1 MSSLRIE
8 TIPISKIKRA
18 KYNPRK
24 DLTSADPEYQ
34 NLKRVMERYGFLLP
48 LVWNERT
55 GVLVGGHQRL
65 KILEAQGVK
74 EVTVS
79 VVDLDEAHERALN
92 VALNNLEGDWD
103 NEVLISV
110 LNELKDTG
118 ADLSLTGFSDEELM
132 RLIDWHPDAVSFPEY
147 DESVKEEVEMVT
159 CEVCGYVFPK

>member
-1 MSSLRIE
+1 MIMRIE
-8 TIPISKIKRA
+8 TIPIKKIKRA
-18 KYNPRK
+18 KYNPRR
-24 DLTSADPEYQ
+24 DLKPGDPEYQ
-34 NLKRVMERYGFLLP
+34 SLKRVIDRFGFLLP

-65 KILEAQGVK
+65 SVLEAEGAT

-92 VALNNLEGDWD
+92 VALNNIEGDWD
-103 NEVLISV
+103 NEVLIRV
-110 LNELKDTG
+110 LSELKDSG
-118 ADLSLTGFSDEELM
+118 SDLALTGFSDEELM

>member
-1 MSSLRIE
+1 MRIE

-65 KILEAQGVK
+65 KIL
-74 EVTVS
+74 
-79 VVDLDEAHERALN
+79 
-92 VALNNLEGDWD
+92 
-103 NEVLISV
+103 
-110 LNELKDTG
+110 
-118 ADLSLTGFSDEELM
+118 
-132 RLIDWHPDAVSFPEY
+132 RLRGKGSNGL
-147 DESVKEEVEMVT
+147 
-159 CEVCGYVFPK
+159 CC

>member
-1 MSSLRIE
+1 MIMRIE
-8 TIPISKIKRA
+8 TIPIKKIKRA
-18 KYNPRK
+18 KYNPRR
-24 DLTSADPEYQ
+24 DLKPGDPEYQ
-34 NLKRVMERYGFLLP
+34 SLKRVIDRFGFLLP

-65 KILEAQGVK
+65 SVLEAEGAT

-92 VALNNLEGDWD
+92 VALNNIEGDWD
-103 NEVLISV
+103 NEVLIRV
-110 LNELKDTG
+110 LSELKDSG
-118 ADLSLTGFSDEELM
+118 SDLALTGFDDEELM
-132 RLIDWHPDAVSFPEY
+132 RLLDWHPDAVSFPEY